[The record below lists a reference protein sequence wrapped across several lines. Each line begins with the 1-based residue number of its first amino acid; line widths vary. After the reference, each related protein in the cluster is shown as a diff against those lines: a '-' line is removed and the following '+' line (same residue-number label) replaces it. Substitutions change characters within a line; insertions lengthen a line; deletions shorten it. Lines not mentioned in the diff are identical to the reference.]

1 MVRHLLIETVI
12 GSTLFVL
19 ASGVQGQTSRFR
31 DFQDAETLFSQV
43 RTDIE
48 RAQHHSFPHFSESDD
63 FDRAKAEVNEL
74 ESQWEEHR
82 YVPNQTED
90 VIVAIGRLIDRDH
103 MSSQDRGTL
112 DDDVRK
118 LREFLSSHDR

>member
-1 MVRHLLIETVI
+1 MRHFLPCVLSLSLLALVP
-12 GSTLFVL
+12 
-19 ASGVQGQTSRFR
+19 GVQGQSSRYYAY
-31 DFQDAETLFSQV
+31 QDPETLFSQV